1 VAGIATT
8 VALLG
13 AFVLLWAGLEKAR
26 DPGAPA
32 STLRALGVPPRL
44 AALGV
49 LIIPTELAIG
59 VALVFRPDSA
69 WTQGGVLVLA
79 GAFAVAGLLALRG
92 DQQIRC
98 ACFGS
103 GRGGYLGADQV
114 LALMAWIAGVA
125 ILNVADAGHP
135 AASQASALLAG
146 VAVTMAAV
154 RLMPVVGAWHEARGD
169 RRSAVETYRW
179 LHR

>member
-1 VAGIATT
+1 VTGVATT

-44 AALGV
+44 AALGLLV
-49 LIIPTELAIG
+49 IPAELAIG

-79 GAFAVAGLLALRG
+79 GTFAFAGLLALHRAE
-92 DQQIRC
+92 QIRC

-103 GRGGYLGADQV
+103 GRGGYLGANQA
-114 LALMAWIAGVA
+114 LALIPWIAGVA
-125 ILNVADAGHP
+125 ILIVADAGH
-135 AASQASALLAG
+135 ASRTRASALLAG
-146 VAVTMAAV
+146 VALTMAGV
-154 RLMPVVGAWHEARGD
+154 RLMPVLSAWHEARGD
-169 RRSAVETYRW
+169 RRSAQETYRW